1 MLQDAQMTFLFLS
14 SPHWWPKKL
23 NLHTFQGL
31 LKSKFRWS
39 VKSLELLVEIRI
51 SGQFL
56 LVAAQLR
63 FSCPSIAV
71 GQTSIP
77 FHFFLAKSTFLLAEF
92 PIFASLPFFG
102 GITYHVGW

>member
-1 MLQDAQMTFLFLS
+1 MTFLFLS

-31 LKSKFRWS
+31 LKSKFRRS
-39 VKSLELLVEIRI
+39 VKSLELLAEIRI